1 MKNARLAWAATAMVI
16 LAAGVLNAGPA
27 VWAKATNPAIGKVR
41 HVVLYAYKPE
51 VTPEKQAEIA
61 ERSRELVNQ
70 IPLIEELEWG
80 PDLSEG
86 ARSQGYTHCLLM
98 TFATPEA
105 VKEYVAH
112 PAHEAFLELAKP
124 HLAKLL
130 VVDYIAKE

>member
-1 MKNARLAWAATAMVI
+1 
-16 LAAGVLNAGPA
+16 
-27 VWAKATNPAIGKVR
+27 
-41 HVVLYAYKPE
+41 
-51 VTPEKQAEIA
+51 
-61 ERSRELVNQ
+61 
-70 IPLIEELEWG
+70 
-80 PDLSEG
+80 
-86 ARSQGYTHCLLM
+86 M